1 MAGVEER
8 KGQPAVDNE
17 ESKGFTRT
25 EYSLFT
31 SINNSAMDGVRN
43 YGAQNPPDSDDDA
56 QSKVLQF
63 HIDISSQL
71 LYKIKAQKKQLLKS
85 AAKDKA
91 RRDKHISMMQT
102 MEQHHL
108 DIAREEELARIQADI
123 KRVEEEDYMAALA
136 QSSKLHRQ

>member
-1 MAGVEER
+1 
-8 KGQPAVDNE
+8 
-17 ESKGFTRT
+17 
-25 EYSLFT
+25 
-31 SINNSAMDGVRN
+31 MDGVRN
-43 YGAQNPPDSDDDA
+43 HGAQNPPDSDDDA

-63 HIDISSQL
+63 HIDSSSQL

-108 DIAREEELARIQADI
+108 DIAREEEELARIQADI
-123 KRVEEEDYMAALA
+123 KRAEEEDYMAALA